1 MRRLP
6 AHVHDV
12 RSGSLSKIVARSHYA
27 GSGGNEVSQMK
38 AAGLTMSYLELLKL
52 ALPETIVVITALAV
66 LSIGLVTGRVKSTST
81 VSTTKP
87 TQGANG
93 TSTATGICSAV
104 AALGLAIAIG
114 AALMLPRNATLFG
127 GMLVITPLTSL
138 FKIICIALAFF
149 TVLLATSEK
158 SLRHPGEY
166 LGLIL
171 FATVGL
177 MLLVGSEELL
187 MIFIGLELLG
197 LSLYVMTA
205 FYKTDVRSA
214 EAGLKYFL
222 FGSTSSA
229 FTLFGI
235 SLIYGM
241 SGTTSLA
248 AISDKLTGVSIQALL
263 AVGIVMTLIGFAF
276 KIAAA
281 PFHLWA
287 PDAYQ
292 GAPVP
297 SAAFIASGSKVA
309 SFVVLGKI
317 VLIGF
322 APARGSADWHAML
335 AGWSPVL
342 AVLAA
347 LSILLGNFV
356 ALAQANVRRLLAY
369 SAVAH
374 GGYTLLGIIAGGR
387 DGFSATLFYTST
399 YAVTLVG
406 AFAVV
411 GVVRRQSG
419 RGDLP
424 SFAGLAARSP
434 FLAASMSIFL
444 LSLAGLPPLAGFFG
458 KFYLFSVAFRAG
470 GNHGLL
476 WLVALALFGSFVS
489 LYYYLIVLKVIFV
502 DQRSSS
508 TPQPG
513 QSNAGAAR
521 TSDFNVSTSLD
532 LFSRITVTLL
542 AAAVLFLGLMP
553 QTLAARILASLP

>member
-1 MRRLP
+1 
-6 AHVHDV
+6 
-12 RSGSLSKIVARSHYA
+12 
-27 GSGGNEVSQMK
+27 MK
-38 AAGLTMSYLELLKL
+38 ATDSTMSYLELLKL
-52 ALPETIVVITALAV
+52 ASPETIVVITALAV
-66 LSIGLVTGRVKSTST
+66 LTIGLGTGRVKSTATIST
-81 VSTTKP
+81 AKP
-87 TQGANG
+87 AQSADD

-114 AALMLPRNATLFG
+114 AILMLPHGTTLFG

-149 TVLLATSEK
+149 AVVLTTSERA
-158 SLRHPGEY
+158 LRHPGEY
-166 LGLIL
+166 LALIL

-205 FYKTDVRSA
+205 FDKTDVRSA

-241 SGTTSLA
+241 SGTTRLA
-248 AISDKLTGVSIQALL
+248 AISEKLATVSAQPLL
-263 AVGIVMTLIGFAF
+263 AVGIVMTLIGFGF

-297 SAAFIASGSKVA
+297 SAAFIASASKVA

-317 VLIGF
+317 VLVGF
-322 APARGSADWHAML
+322 APLHGDAAWHAMV

-342 AVLAA
+342 AALAA
-347 LSILLGNFV
+347 LSILVGNLV
-356 ALAQANVRRLLAY
+356 ALAQSNVRRLLAY

-374 GGYTLLGIIAGGR
+374 AGYTLIGLVAGNR
-387 DGFSATLFYTST
+387 DGFSAALFYATI
-399 YAVTLVG
+399 YAITLVG
-406 AFAVV
+406 AF
-411 GVVRRQSG
+411 GVVALVRRETGGDDFSNF
-419 RGDLP
+419 RGLV
-424 SFAGLAARSP
+424 SRSP
-434 FLAASMSIFL
+434 LIAACMSIFM
-444 LSLAGLPPLAGFFG
+444 LSLAGIPPLAGFFG
-458 KFYLFSVAFRAG
+458 KFYLFSAALRADT
-470 GNHGLL
+470 NHGLL
-476 WLVALALFGSFVS
+476 WLVAIALLGSFIS
-489 LYYYLIVLKVIFV
+489 LYYYLIVLKAIFV
-502 DQRSSS
+502 DEPALPAAPRVDRLSSDLL
-508 TPQPG
+508 P
-513 QSNAGAAR
+513 R
-521 TSDFNVSTSLD
+521 TAV
-532 LFSRITVTLL
+532 VVL
-542 AAAVLFLGLMP
+542 AAAVLLLGVAP
-553 QTLAARILASLP
+553 EILAAPILAAVP